1 MDEKQWQAYEQKHTA
16 LKRRYRWLY
25 LRTWLI
31 WMGYYAATTALSFW
45 LLLER
50 HHNPLIYFTVANTLY
65 SLFLTMRH
73 IAKLRRAKHA
83 QWVTLVESAPLGKI
97 QV

>member
-1 MDEKQWQAYEQKHTA
+1 MDEKTWKAYEAKHTA
-16 LKRRYRWLY
+16 LIRRYRWLY

-31 WMGYYAATTALSFW
+31 WIGYYAVTTALSFW

-65 SLFLTMRH
+65 SLFLAMRH
-73 IAKLRRAKHA
+73 IAKLRRDKEK
-83 QWVTLVESAPLGKI
+83 QRRTLVEQAPLGKI
-97 QV
+97 QI